1 MFQKKFVRNVSYVPK
16 EIFEKK
22 VRVGER
28 HVGTPKEKAW
38 SAK

>member
-16 EIFEKK
+16 DFFEKE

-28 HVGTPKEKAW
+28 HVGNLKEIVW